1 MPGKAEKE
9 KEKAK
14 LPVLGMKKILQR
26 YCELHY
32 AKIIYTW
39 DKMRSFLAKYISS
52 KMTVVNRKP

>member
-32 AKIIYTW
+32 AKIIYT
-39 DKMRSFLAKYISS
+39 
-52 KMTVVNRKP
+52 